1 MATALVT
8 ATDAVGSEIWAFLP
22 QIRDPQH
29 HRLFERLALSLA
41 IHTIHIYK
49 FSAEVI
55 GINQWISMDIKLGL
69 IFKG

>member
-8 ATDAVGSEIWAFLP
+8 TTDAVESEIWAFLP

-41 IHTIHIYK
+41 IHTIHTCIFNAK
-49 FSAEVI
+49 VI
-55 GINQWISMDIKLGL
+55 GINDDI
-69 IFKG
+69 